1 MNLLASYN
9 WIKEYVKT
17 PLDAHGFAKR
27 VSLSGPAVERLY
39 PQAPA
44 FDRMVVGRILEVS
57 QHPNADK
64 LRIVKTDLGEAGH
77 MDIVCGGSN
86 VAEGMLIA
94 VALSGARVRWHGQGD
109 LITLEPT
116 EIRGVKSE
124 AMICGASEI
133 GLGAAFPHAEKE
145 ILDLTW
151 TKAKPGTDLAHALHM
166 NDTVMDIEV
175 TTNRPDALSMI
186 GMAREAAAIL
196 KTDFTY
202 EAPSEDVLKCKN
214 PTLELSAEIKS
225 EKCQRYQ
232 AIALSGITVAPSPW
246 WLKQRLIA
254 AGINPINNI
263 VDVTNY
269 VMMEYGQ
276 PMHAFDYAMVE
287 GGEIVVREAKEG
299 ESIVLLDG
307 KTHELAKGALL
318 IADKKAPLAM
328 AGVMGGQASG
338 ISDTTTTIILE
349 SATFEPVSTRRTAR
363 GINQHTD
370 AALRFEKGLPP
381 ELTTPALARA
391 VQLLTEHFGAVV
403 ASKHID
409 EYPDKPKKVTH
420 KLRTEKVSELIG
432 VEIAEKDV
440 VEALESL
447 GFELEKHTKKGEYT
461 VTVPYWRRRDI
472 EGERDFAEEVARL
485 IGYAQLPSELPTGNL
500 PDAPQ
505 DQLIATDERMKSA
518 FKEAGFT
525 ELVQYSFISED
536 MLRKAGFAEDGA
548 VKIANPLTSD
558 FVYMRPS
565 LVPSTLATIAQN
577 QDRFPQ
583 AQLFEVAHVYHKV
596 PGNTDIPPQTGI
608 GLAVSYGHESEQV
621 ESVWRDMKG
630 LLESIVGQANAAKCV
645 ATRIDDVSM
654 WHPGRT
660 VAYVHNGLL
669 LAVLGEIHPTL
680 TKKFGVTGRVV
691 ALEINRET
699 LAKIGTPQLAY
710 KAIPD
715 FPPALRDI
723 AFVVAENTEFAAI
736 EKVVRAAS
744 SFLTEVELFDVFR
757 GKGISENQKS
767 LALHLVFSNAD
778 ATLTTEAVEAEMDRI
793 RQALN
798 EKCSA
803 TLRS

>member
-64 LRIVKTDLGEAGH
+64 LRIVKTDLGDAAH

-151 TKAKPGTDLAHALHM
+151 TKAKPGTELAHVLHM

-202 EAPSEDVLKCKN
+202 QEPSEEILKCAH
-214 PTLELSAEIKS
+214 PTLKLSAEITS
-225 EKCQRYQ
+225 EKCLRYQ
-232 AIALSGITVAPSPW
+232 AIALTGITVAPSPW

-254 AGINPINNI
+254 AGINPINNV

-276 PMHAFDYAMVE
+276 PMHAFDYTMVE
-287 GGEIVVREAKEG
+287 GGEIIVREAKEG

-307 KTHELAKGALL
+307 KTHELTKGALI
-318 IADKKAPLAM
+318 IADKKSPLAL

-391 VQLLTEHFGAVV
+391 AQLLTGHFGATV

-409 EYPDKPKKVTH
+409 EYPEKPKKVTH
-420 KLRTEKVSELIG
+420 KLRTQKVSELIG
-432 VEIAEKDV
+432 VDIAKKEV
-440 VEALESL
+440 VESLESL

-485 IGYAQLPSELPTGNL
+485 IGYAQLPSELPAGTI

-525 ELVQYSFISED
+525 ELVQYSFISEE
-536 MLRKAGFAEDGA
+536 MLQKAGFAEDGV

-583 AQLFEVAHVYHKV
+583 AQLFEVAKVYHKV
-596 PGNTDIPPQTGI
+596 PGNTDIPPQTGV
-608 GLAVSYGHESEQV
+608 GLAVSYGHDSEQV

-630 LLESIVGQANAAKCV
+630 LLENLVGRANIAKCV
-645 ATRIDDVSM
+645 TARIDDVSM

-691 ALEINRET
+691 ALEIHRES
-699 LAKIGTPQLAY
+699 LANIGTPQLTY

-715 FPPALRDI
+715 FPPVLRDI

-736 EKVVRAAS
+736 KKAVRAAS
-744 SFLTEVELFDVFR
+744 TFLTEVELFDIFR
-757 GKGISENQKS
+757 GKGIEKNQKS

-793 RQALN
+793 REAL
-798 EKCSA
+798 KSSCGA